1 MKRALIPGTFDP
13 PSNGHLNLIERA
25 SKLFDE
31 IHVVIAVN
39 QDKTCFFETEERY
52 RLMTE
57 LLTEYDNVS
66 VHLWEKLIVDY
77 AEKVGAQVII
87 RGVRALADFS
97 YEFELAMTNKGLL
110 PGIEILFMPTDPQYF
125 VLRSSVIKEIAVL
138 GGDVSNMVP
147 KIVALALNR
156 KLEGA

>member
-1 MKRALIPGTFDP
+1 MIRALIPGSFDP

-25 SKLFDE
+25 STLFDE

-39 QDKTCFFETEERY
+39 RDKTCFFETEERY

-110 PGIEILFMPTDPQYF
+110 PGIEILFMPTDPKYF

>member
-1 MKRALIPGTFDP
+1 MIRALIPGSFDP
-13 PSNGHLNLIERA
+13 PSNGHLNLIGRA
-25 SKLFDE
+25 STLFDE

-39 QDKTCFFETEERY
+39 RDKTCFFETEERY

-110 PGIEILFMPTDPQYF
+110 PGIEILFMPTDPKYF